1 MPVDLHGDR
10 HVLPVNH
17 WRFLFIHSFFFH
29 LVLYFN
35 ISSLFFNSLFPSFS
49 IYLFV
54 TMISSVPGDVLAK
67 KLVLVAP
74 LPFEVNARIWKL

>member
-1 MPVDLHGDR
+1 MPVDITTDMCYQSIIGD
-10 HVLPVNH
+10 
-17 WRFLFIHSFFFH
+17 FYLFIHFFFIYFFILLF
-29 LVLYFN
+29 LVY
-35 ISSLFFNSLFPSFS
+35 FFNSFFPSFS

>member
-1 MPVDLHGDR
+1 MPVDLATDMCYQSIIGD
-10 HVLPVNH
+10 
-17 WRFLFIHSFFFH
+17 FYLFINFFFH

>member
-1 MPVDLHGDR
+1 MPIDITTDMCYQSIIGD
-10 HVLPVNH
+10 
-17 WRFLFIHSFFFH
+17 FYLFIHYFFH
-29 LVLYFN
+29 LFLYFI
-35 ISSLFFNSLFPSFS
+35 ISSLFFNSFFPSFS
-49 IYLFV
+49 IYLFI

>member
-1 MPVDLHGDR
+1 MPVDLATDMCYQLIIGD
-10 HVLPVNH
+10 
-17 WRFLFIHSFFFH
+17 FYLFIHFFFH